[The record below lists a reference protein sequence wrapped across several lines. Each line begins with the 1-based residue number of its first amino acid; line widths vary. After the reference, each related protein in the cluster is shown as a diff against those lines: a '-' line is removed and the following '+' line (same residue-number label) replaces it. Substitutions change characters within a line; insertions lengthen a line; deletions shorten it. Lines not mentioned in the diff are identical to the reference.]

1 MIVNVAVF
9 YIAAAIAI
17 VTTVLVITRKNA
29 VQALLYLAMSLIS
42 IAVIFYDLGAPF
54 IAALEVIIYAG
65 SIIVLFVFVVMML
78 NLGER
83 ATIAEGKLLKPR
95 MWIGPCI
102 LAAILIGEV
111 AYLLAEGNT
120 RVPAAHAVSPKEV
133 GLALYGPYL
142 IGVELSS
149 ILLMG
154 ALVGAYHLGWQKRPR
169 PETQDVAREYAT
181 GTDVGGDIVRAGSDR
196 PAGAA

>member
-1 MIVNVAVF
+1 MNVVAF
-9 YIAAAIAI
+9 YIAAVIAV
-17 VTTVLVITRKNA
+17 VTTLLVITRKNA
-29 VQALLYLAMSLIS
+29 VQALLYLAISLIA

-54 IAALEVIIYAG
+54 IAALEIIIYAG
-65 SIIVLFVFVVMML
+65 SIIVLFIFVVMML
-78 NLGER
+78 NLGKR
-83 ATIAEGKLLKPR
+83 AVLQEQMLLRPR

-102 LAAILIGEV
+102 LAAALITEL
-111 AYLLAEGNT
+111 AYLLVKGNT
-120 RVPAAHAVSPKEV
+120 QAPAAHVVNPKEV

-154 ALVGAYHLGWQKRPR
+154 ALVGAYHLGWHKRPQ
-169 PETQDVAREYAT
+169 PEKQDVVREYAT
-181 GTDVGGDIVRAGSDR
+181 SADAGGDPVRAGSGR